1 MRRLWKSISRDW
13 IRRERCCILMIMW
26 GVAFFVMIDVLIK
39 SVLVNSTSTYY
50 NKGKSGG
57 EYYYGEGL

>member
-1 MRRLWKSISRDW
+1 
-13 IRRERCCILMIMW
+13 MIMW